1 MKPEISFNEIKN
13 LATLAGQEEWH
24 DFLKS
29 VENPF
34 SDEILNYKNAWM
46 FLRNKKMLIPE
57 ERSLFMT
64 AIVVSERGEVRLT
77 ADFDGDLN
85 KCMEYLKTMAAHF
98 TERGL

>member
-1 MKPEISFNEIKN
+1 
-13 LATLAGQEEWH
+13 
-24 DFLKS
+24 
-29 VENPF
+29 
-34 SDEILNYKNAWM
+34 
-46 FLRNKKMLIPE
+46 MLIPE
-57 ERSLFMT
+57 ERSLRMT